1 MDLNGRTKEIMYNVY
16 NKDKF
21 TMLKLSS
28 GGINMAR
35 QCSRT
40 QGPYTKD
47 ADDIKLTDNLKA
59 AT

>member
-1 MDLNGRTKEIMYNVY
+1 
-16 NKDKF
+16 
-21 TMLKLSS
+21 MLKLST

-40 QGPYTKD
+40 HYPRVKD
-47 ADDIKLTDNLKA
+47 DHDIKLTDNLKA